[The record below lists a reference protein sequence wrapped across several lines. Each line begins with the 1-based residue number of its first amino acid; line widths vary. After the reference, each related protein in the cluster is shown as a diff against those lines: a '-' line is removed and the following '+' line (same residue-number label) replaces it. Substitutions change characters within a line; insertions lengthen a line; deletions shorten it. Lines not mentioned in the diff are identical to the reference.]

1 MKVLFY
7 YPAVTPRTD
16 FPTWEPLQILYLARM
31 MRDKDIDVEIIDGRI
46 TSTNEELKMRF
57 LEAIDNSTI
66 CLGITSLTC
75 YQMVDA
81 IRAMNL
87 VKSLFPDF
95 PIVFGGWHASLFSEE
110 IIKMNQVDIVVTGQ
124 GENSF
129 LEVVQRLSLK
139 ESLSG
144 IKGILWKSSSRIVKE
159 KERELES
166 LDAMPNLLPDEFKL
180 LDLKYYQCNKI
191 MYYMSSVGCPY
202 SCNYCCVGADS
213 KRKWI
218 GLSSKNAIFEIENLW
233 KTFKFKEL
241 IFWDNVFFIN
251 RKRVEGICHGL
262 IQKKIDI
269 AWSAHGR
276 INEVISWDDTFIELL
291 KKSGCKSIFIGVESG
306 SQNILD
312 RLNKGIKARDV
323 IPALKKLRKYGIGV
337 AVNYM
342 VGLPG
347 ETHNDIKQTIGS
359 IMDGL
364 KLYGFDLNLF
374 QVFIYKFVPFPK
386 TEVYRQLDHS
396 TYSDLPSDST
406 EWAKYIH
413 YKVNDGM
420 EPWEKENSNSLFA
433 SSVFF
438 LWKGYLTKKPP
449 ESFRQRVLMKI
460 ARLRLSTGFYRFPLE
475 WHLWK
480 LLRKKS
486 INE

>member
-1 MKVLFY
+1 LKVVFY
-7 YPAVTPRTD
+7 YPAVTPQTD
-16 FPTWEPLQILYLARM
+16 FPTWEPLQILFLAKM

-46 TSTNEELKMRF
+46 TSADEELKTRF
-57 LEAIDNSTI
+57 LEAIDDSTI

-75 YQMVDA
+75 YQMIDA
-81 IRAMNL
+81 VRAMNL
-87 VKSLFPDF
+87 VKSLFPNF
-95 PIVFGGWHASLFSEE
+95 PIVLGGWHASIFSEE
-110 IIKMNQVDIVVTGQ
+110 IIKLNQVDVVVAGQ

-139 ESLSG
+139 KSLSG
-144 IKGILWKSSSRIVKE
+144 IKGILWKNSSGIVKE

-166 LDAMPNLLPDEFKL
+166 LDNMPNLLPDDFKL
-180 LDLKYYQCNKI
+180 LDLKNYQCNKI

-202 SCNYCCVGADS
+202 SCNYCCIGANS
-213 KRKWI
+213 KQKWI
-218 GLSSKNAIFEIENLW
+218 GLSSENVIFEIENLW
-233 KTFKFKEL
+233 KAFKFKEL

-251 RKRVEGICHGL
+251 KKRVEAICHGL

-269 AWSAHGR
+269 TWSAHGR

-291 KKSGCKSIFIGVESG
+291 RKSGCKSIFIGVESG

-312 RLNKGIKARDV
+312 GLNKGIKARDV
-323 IPALKKLRKYGIGV
+323 IPALKKLKKYGIGV

-347 ETHNDIKQTIGS
+347 ETHNDIKQTIRS

-364 KLYGFDLNLF
+364 NLYGFDLNLF

-386 TEVYRQLDHS
+386 TKIYRQLDHS
-396 TYSDLPSDST
+396 ISSDLPSDSID
-406 EWAKYIH
+406 WANYIH

-420 EPWEKENSNSLFA
+420 EPWEKDNSNSLFA
-433 SSVFF
+433 SSIFF
-438 LWKGYLTKKPP
+438 LWKGYLANKKP
-449 ESFRQRVLMKI
+449 ESIKTRVLMKI
-460 ARLRLSTGFYRFPLE
+460 ARARISIGFYRFPLE

-480 LLRKKS
+480 MLKNKS
-486 INE
+486 TND